1 MEQFSACDPADVLEC
16 CGFKPSIIISYARLY
31 GINQSQICELAAA
44 FAMMH
49 MNLSDKALPVVVRGL
64 FGVTYPTTTLIRSVM
79 AIMEKVYALPK
90 LNRWGHRFAVVDPT
104 WATRR

>member
-1 MEQFSACDPADVLEC
+1 MEQFSACDPGDVLEC

-64 FGVTYPTTTLIRSVM
+64 FGVTYPVTTLIRSVM
-79 AIMEKVYALPK
+79 EIIRNQFSSSSVP
-90 LNRWGHRFAVVDPT
+90 RCWSVR
-104 WATRR
+104 